1 MGIELTARV
10 RAIPVARTAED
21 VAWLAG
27 RLEKFFAGATN
38 AIYAPVGGD
47 ENPVTVLQD
56 VEARTVWM
64 PEDAGLIMRTS
75 GSTTGSGRLVGLS
88 TATSR
93 SMSRAATFRHCV
105 ATPQIRV
112 DTSSRPHQ

>member
-64 PEDAGLIMRTS
+64 PEDAGVIMRTS

-88 TATSR
+88 AAQ
-93 SMSRAATFRHCV
+93 MRASAAAVSYTHLRAHE
-105 ATPQIRV
+105 T
-112 DTSSRPHQ
+112 

>member
-27 RLEKFFAGATN
+27 RLAKFFAGATN

-75 GSTTGSGRLVGLS
+75 GSTTGSGRLEIG
-88 TATSR
+88 
-93 SMSRAATFRHCV
+93 RAHV
-105 ATPQIRV
+105 
-112 DTSSRPHQ
+112 